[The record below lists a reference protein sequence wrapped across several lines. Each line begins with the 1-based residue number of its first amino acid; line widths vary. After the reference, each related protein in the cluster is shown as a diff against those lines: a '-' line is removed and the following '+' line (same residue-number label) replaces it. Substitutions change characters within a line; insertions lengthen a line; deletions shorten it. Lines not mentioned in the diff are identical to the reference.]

1 MSPILSL
8 VSILAAGLALT
19 PLAIIVYKKK
29 MNNNLQS
36 PRASLRSIF
45 IDANTFQEAKN
56 VAERFHPG
64 WRAIR
69 ARRAEV
75 GKSWEVKI
83 KLINKR
89 KGYQ

>member
-19 PLAIIVYKKK
+19 PLAIIVSKKK

-83 KLINKR
+83 KLIKKR
-89 KGYQ
+89 TGYK